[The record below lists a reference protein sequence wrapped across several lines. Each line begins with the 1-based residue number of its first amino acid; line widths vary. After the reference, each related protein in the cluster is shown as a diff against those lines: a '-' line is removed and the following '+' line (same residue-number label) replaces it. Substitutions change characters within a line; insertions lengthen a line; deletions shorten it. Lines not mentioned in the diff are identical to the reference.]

1 MLQKKRYFRRMIF
14 QLDQT
19 NSVANRFIAEM
30 RNVHTQQNPQRF
42 RNNQI
47 RLGEIL
53 AYEISKKLDYQ
64 QTEVKTPL
72 GIAKV
77 NLPVMQPVLATILR
91 AGLPFHQG
99 FLNFFDRSASA
110 FITAYRKTDENHDF
124 TIKVEHISSPNL
136 DGQVVILCDTMLAS
150 GQSIVKVCQRLQSQ
164 YQLKQLHIAAVIAS
178 TEGLKYVQEN
188 LPEAYIWAGAVDQ
201 AMNSCSYIVPGLG
214 DAGDLSFGDKV

>member
-30 RNVHTQQNPQRF
+30 RNVHIQQNPQRF

-124 TIKVEHISSPNL
+124 TIQVEHISSPNL

-164 YQLKQLHIAAVIAS
+164 YKLKQLHIAAVIAS

-201 AMNSCSYIVPGLG
+201 GMNSCSYIVPGLG
-214 DAGDLSFGDKV
+214 DAGDLSFGEKV

>member
-124 TIKVEHISSPNL
+124 TIQVGHISSPNL

-150 GQSIVKVCQRLQSQ
+150 GQSIVKVCQHLQSQ
-164 YQLKQLHIAAVIAS
+164 YKLKQLHIAAVIAS

-201 AMNSCSYIVPGLG
+201 GMNSCSYIVPGLG
-214 DAGDLSFGDKV
+214 DAGDLSFGKKV

>member
-1 MLQKKRYFRRMIF
+1 MIF

-42 RNNQI
+42 RNNQV

-53 AYEISKKLDYQ
+53 AYEISKKLEYQ
-64 QTEVKTPL
+64 EAEVKTPL

-77 NLPVMQPVLATILR
+77 NLAKEQPVLATILR

-124 TIKVEHISSPNL
+124 TIQLEHISSPNL
-136 DGQVVILCDTMLAS
+136 DGQVVIMCDTMLAS
-150 GQSIVKVCQRLQSQ
+150 GQSVVQVCKRLQRN
-164 YQLKQLHIAAVIAS
+164 YQLKELHIAAVIAS
-178 TEGLKYVQEN
+178 TTGLKYVQEN
-188 LPEAYIWAGAVDQ
+188 LPEANLWVGAVDEE
-201 AMNSCSYIVPGLG
+201 MNSYSYIVPGLG
-214 DAGDLSFGDKV
+214 DAGDLSFGEKV

>member
-64 QTEVKTPL
+64 QTDVKTPL
-72 GIAKV
+72 EIAKV

-124 TIKVEHISSPNL
+124 TIQVEHISGPNL

-201 AMNSCSYIVPGLG
+201 AMNSYSYIVPGLG

>member
-1 MLQKKRYFRRMIF
+1 MIF

-42 RNNQI
+42 RNNQV

-64 QTEVKTPL
+64 EAEVKTPL

-77 NLPVMQPVLATILR
+77 NLPAAQPVLATILR

-110 FITAYRKTDENHDF
+110 FITAHRKTDENHGF
-124 TIKVEHISSPNL
+124 TIQLEHVSSPDL
-136 DGQVVILCDTMLAS
+136 DGQVVIMCDTMLAS
-150 GQSIVKVCQRLQSQ
+150 GQSIVQVCKKLQEK
-164 YQLKQLHIAAVIAS
+164 YQLKELHIAAVIAS
-178 TEGLKYVQEN
+178 TDGLKYVQEN
-188 LPEAYIWAGAVDQ
+188 LPEAQIWVGSVD
-201 AMNSCSYIVPGLG
+201 AEMNSYSYIIPGLG
-214 DAGDLSFGDKV
+214 DAGDLSFGEKV

>member
-1 MLQKKRYFRRMIF
+1 MIF

-42 RNNQI
+42 RNNQV

-72 GIAKV
+72 GTASV
-77 NLPVMQPVLATILR
+77 NLAKDQPVLATILR

-124 TIKVEHISSPNL
+124 TIQLEHISSPDLNN
-136 DGQVVILCDTMLAS
+136 QTVIMCDTMLAS
-150 GQSIVKVCQRLQSQ
+150 GQSIVQVCKQLQQ
-164 YQLKQLHIAAVIAS
+164 KYQLKTLHIAAVIAS
-178 TEGLKYVQEN
+178 ADGLKYVQKN
-188 LPEAYIWAGAVDQ
+188 LPEAHIWVGSVDQ
-201 AMNSCSYIVPGLG
+201 EMNSYSYIIPGLG
-214 DAGDLSFGDKV
+214 DAGDLSFGEKV

>member
-1 MLQKKRYFRRMIF
+1 MIF

-42 RNNQI
+42 RNNQV

-53 AYEISKKLDYQ
+53 AYEISKKLKYQ
-64 QTEVKTPL
+64 EAEVKTPL

-77 NLPVMQPVLATILR
+77 NLTKTQPVLATILR

-124 TIKVEHISSPNL
+124 TIQLEHISSPDLTN
-136 DGQVVILCDTMLAS
+136 QTVIICDTMLAS
-150 GQSIVKVCQRLQSQ
+150 GQSIVQVCKRLYDQ
-164 YQLKQLHIAAVIAS
+164 YQLKELHIAAVIAS
-178 TEGLKYVQEN
+178 AEGLKHVQEN
-188 LPEAYIWAGAVDQ
+188 LPGAHIWVGSVDQ
-201 AMNSCSYIVPGLG
+201 EMNSYSYIIPGLG
-214 DAGDLSFGDKV
+214 DAGDLSFGEKV